1 MIWYDKFVQQLDKD
15 LKDGVISSA
24 EYETELCDLDY
35 DLQQYTLENI
45 KRTRYTQQGECSY
58 E

>member
-15 LKDGVISSA
+15 LKDGVISA
-24 EYETELCDLDY
+24 EEYEADLHDLNY

-45 KRTRYTQQGECSY
+45 KRTRYTQQGEN
-58 E
+58 